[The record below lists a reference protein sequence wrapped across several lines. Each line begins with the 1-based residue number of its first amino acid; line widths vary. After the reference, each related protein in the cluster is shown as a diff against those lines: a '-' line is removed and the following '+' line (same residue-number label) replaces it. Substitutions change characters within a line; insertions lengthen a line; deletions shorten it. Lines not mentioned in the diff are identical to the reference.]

1 MIRNLVDIN
10 LDFVIK
16 CHRMHEMETDSH
28 GDTTGHANEGICILY
43 ARLMTTST
51 LPFRLKYAKRNLP
64 HNSSRATCTNVLLLG
79 R

>member
-1 MIRNLVDIN
+1 
-10 LDFVIK
+10 
-16 CHRMHEMETDSH
+16 MHEQDSH

-64 HNSSRATCTNVLLLG
+64 HYSSRATCTNVYYLVVDFFYFKPRVLGCLLFLL
-79 R
+79 RN